1 MNSLLKRAVTTT
13 QNAVTAAHTFAYRR
27 TGGRV
32 GGSFGRIRMLLL
44 TTTGART
51 GEQRT
56 QPLLYTMHGESF
68 VLIASNGG
76 APRHPAWF
84 HNLKRHP
91 RAEVQVD
98 GRRLVVRARQAK
110 PQERAE
116 LWRQMTRV
124 WPLYNGYQQRT
135 DREIP
140 IVLLEPVR
148 RG

>member
-1 MNSLLKRAVTTT
+1 
-13 QNAVTAAHTFAYRR
+13 
-27 TGGRV
+27 
-32 GGSFGRIRMLLL
+32 
-44 TTTGART
+44 
-51 GEQRT
+51 
-56 QPLLYTMHGESF
+56 
-68 VLIASNGG
+68 
-76 APRHPAWF
+76 
-84 HNLKRHP
+84 
-91 RAEVQVD
+91 VQID
-98 GRRLVVRARQAK
+98 GRKLVVRARQAK